1 MGNKFSRRRD
11 APEAASPEA
20 ASPEAAAPE
29 QKTAEE
35 PAAAEPA
42 AAEPAAAEPAQDSE
56 IVQTQQA
63 VETENTAELVTPV
76 ASLPTEECKAE
87 CKEAPAAPLS
97 DPEPEPVAQETPAP
111 VQPEPAVPVS
121 EPSPPQPEPEP
132 EPEPQLAPEPVPEPI
147 PEPEPGVEAVPESI
161 PESAPAP
168 PEDLEPQT
176 DMLTEESLPEP
187 EISSPALID
196 LGIPDATPQ
205 LITADPS
212 PVPVPALFDAD
223 EPSDI
228 PVTEECHG
236 GFEVSTLEPE
246 EPQETAESVEKP
258 MEVEA
263 AENLEQLV
271 NDLNGESVSE
281 LLQNLELKGNDLV
294 ADLIPTDVKI
304 PDGTPILDMTP
315 ATELMWINRWGFMK
329 EVNRY
334 FSVTPS

>member
-1 MGNKFSRRRD
+1 MYNVHLVHRFIMGNKFSRRRD
-11 APEAASPEA
+11 APEAAA
-20 ASPEAAAPE
+20 PEAAAPE

-42 AAEPAAAEPAQDSE
+42 QDSE
-56 IVQTQQA
+56 IVQTQLA
-63 VETENTAELVTPV
+63 VKTENTAELVTPV
-76 ASLPTEECKAE
+76 PSLPTEECTSE
-87 CKEAPAAPLS
+87 CKEAAAAPAPPS
-97 DPEPEPVAQETPAP
+97 DPEPEPVAEETP

-121 EPSPPQPEPEP
+121 EPSPPTPEPEP
-132 EPEPQLAPEPVPEPI
+132 EPVAETQLAPEPVPEPI
-147 PEPEPGVEAVPESI
+147 PEPEPEVEAVPESI

-176 DMLTEESLPEP
+176 DMLTQESLPEP

-205 LITADPS
+205 PITADPS
-212 PVPVPALFDAD
+212 PAPVPALFDAD

-246 EPQETAESVEKP
+246 EPEETAESVEKP

-263 AENLEQLV
+263 AENMEQLV
-271 NDLNGESVSE
+271 NDLNEESVSE

-304 PDGTPILDMTP
+304 PDGPPILDMTP
-315 ATELMWINRWGFMK
+315 ATELM
-329 EVNRY
+329 
-334 FSVTPS
+334 

>member
-11 APEAASPEA
+11 APDA
-20 ASPEAAAPE
+20 ASPEAAAP
-29 QKTAEE
+29 AEE

-63 VETENTAELVTPV
+63 VETVNTAELVTPV
-76 ASLPTEECKAE
+76 ASLPTEECKSE
-87 CKEAPAAPLS
+87 CNEAPAAPLS
-97 DPEPEPVAQETPAP
+97 DPEPEPVAQKTPAP

-132 EPEPQLAPEPVPEPI
+132 EPEPVAEPQLAPEPVPEPI
-147 PEPEPGVEAVPESI
+147 PEPEPEVEAVPESI

-176 DMLTEESLPEP
+176 DMLTQESLPEP

-205 LITADPS
+205 PITADPS

-271 NDLNGESVSE
+271 NDLNEESVSE

-315 ATELMWINRWGFMK
+315 ATELM
-329 EVNRY
+329 
-334 FSVTPS
+334 